1 MAGLVLALSK
11 NANLGFTPDGL
22 RLLAQKHPTRA
33 IVDARTKTPFQAHNI
48 ADRLGAEKVSEIL
61 WRYQTGESARSLAQ
75 EHDVAPSA
83 LVRLLRDNNVTVR
96 RKVVS
101 AETKALMVR
110 EYEAGATV
118 AELEDRHQLSH
129 GSVLRALHGAG
140 VAMRAKAPRRRA
152 A

>member
-22 RLLAQKHPTRA
+22 RLLAQKHPTR
-33 IVDARTKTPFQAHNI
+33 IILDARTKTPFQAHNI
-48 ADRLGAEKVSEIL
+48 ADRLGAERVSGIL
-61 WRYQTGESARSLAQ
+61 RRYKAGESARSLAQ

-83 LVRLLRDNNVTVR
+83 LVRLLRDINVTVR

-101 AETKALMVR
+101 AETKALIVH

-118 AELEDRHQLSH
+118 AKLEETHRLSH

-140 VAMRAKAPRRRA
+140 VEMREKAPRRKTK
-152 A
+152 